1 MRTEGVSAAVILL
14 AVILLAVIWHNI
26 PAGAGGAGFA
36 GFGQNEKLA
45 GFGQNEKNGNSD

>member
-1 MRTEGVSAAVILL
+1 MRTEGVSAAVISA
-14 AVILLAVIWHNI
+14 AVISAAVIWHNI

-36 GFGQNEKLA
+36 GVGQNEKLA

>member
-1 MRTEGVSAAVILL
+1 LTKGISAAVILL
-14 AVILLAVIWHNI
+14 AVISLVVIWHRL

-36 GFGQNEKLA
+36 GFGQYEKLA